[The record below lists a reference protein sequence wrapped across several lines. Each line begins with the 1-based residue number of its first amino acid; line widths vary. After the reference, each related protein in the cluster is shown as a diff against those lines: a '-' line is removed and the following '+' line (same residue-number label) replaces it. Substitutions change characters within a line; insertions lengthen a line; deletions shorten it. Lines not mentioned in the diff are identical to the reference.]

1 MPTYR
6 PHYLVSCTQASTPP
20 TMTIVECPNPEPPEY
35 NTQLLIANKTFT
47 ELREPLVGDDTSD
60 H

>member
-1 MPTYR
+1 
-6 PHYLVSCTQASTPP
+6 
-20 TMTIVECPNPEPPEY
+20 MTIIECPSPEPPGF
-35 NTQLLIANKTFT
+35 NTLIANKTFT

>member
-1 MPTYR
+1 
-6 PHYLVSCTQASTPP
+6 
-20 TMTIVECPNPEPPEY
+20 MTIVECPNPEPPEY